1 MRAIILS
8 LFIISLS
15 FAKPVLLNIQKSGCG
30 WCEKMNREIFENKDV
45 MKKLKTKFR
54 VIVLNRDFD
63 KIPSFIDVRF
73 FPTTFILNENM
84 TKIEDELPGYMGAHQ
99 LLDYFDIN

>member
-30 WCEKMNREIFENKDV
+30 WCEKMNREIFENRAV

-54 VIVLNRDFD
+54 VIVLNRDID
-63 KIPSFIDVRF
+63 KIPSVVRVHF
-73 FPTTFILNENM
+73 FPTTFVLDENM
-84 TKIEDELPGYMGAHQ
+84 TKVEDEILGYRSAND
-99 LLDYFDIN
+99 LLTYFSLF